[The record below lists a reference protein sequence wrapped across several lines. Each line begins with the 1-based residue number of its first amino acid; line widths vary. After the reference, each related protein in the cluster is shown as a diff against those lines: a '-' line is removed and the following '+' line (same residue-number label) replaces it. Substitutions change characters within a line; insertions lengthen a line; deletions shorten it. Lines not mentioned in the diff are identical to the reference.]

1 MEFGVESMNILQ
13 APNALF
19 FLGLVVQF
27 GIRHHFIQQTKLE
40 KKSFQQVDGIEK
52 ALLAAVL
59 STALLLPPI
68 YCFTPILSFAD
79 YDPGS
84 AIRWAGAVIMIVSL
98 WLFLRS
104 HIDLGKNWSVS
115 LELRQGH
122 QLVSNGVYRW
132 VRHPMYASLWLW
144 GLAQGMMLGNWLAG
158 WSMLPAFAAMY
169 WIRMPREE
177 QMMCEEF
184 GEDYREYARRTGRLF
199 PRFPLPEEPAD

>member
-1 MEFGVESMNILQ
+1 MNILQ

-79 YDPGS
+79 YDPGIS
-84 AIRWAGAVIMIVSL
+84 DTMGWRGNHDCFA
-98 WLFLRS
+98 
-104 HIDLGKNWSVS
+104 
-115 LELRQGH
+115 
-122 QLVSNGVYRW
+122 
-132 VRHPMYASLWLW
+132 
-144 GLAQGMMLGNWLAG
+144 LA
-158 WSMLPAFAAMY
+158 LPA
-169 WIRMPREE
+169 ITHRSGEE
-177 QMMCEEF
+177 LV
-184 GEDYREYARRTGRLF
+184 GES
-199 PRFPLPEEPAD
+199 